1 MKYHLILSRA
11 QWANENKSLW
21 YQTTQALFLE
31 RSMGGG
37 GGGEGVSDNNNII
50 IIIIY
55 YLLGAK

>member
-37 GGGEGVSDNNNII
+37 GGGVFKKKNII

>member
-37 GGGEGVSDNNNII
+37 GGVSDNNNII

>member
-37 GGGEGVSDNNNII
+37 GVSDNNNII